1 MHRHDHVSRT
11 VSDRPAFSLLKRSRG
26 PPLRGSSR
34 PIIQPSNNKQNLFNL
49 QEEITL

>member
-11 VSDRPAFSLLKRSRG
+11 VSDRPAFSMLKRSRG

-34 PIIQPSNNKQNLFNL
+34 LIIQPSNNKQNLLKL

>member
-1 MHRHDHVSRT
+1 MHRYDHVGRT
-11 VSDRPAFSLLKRSRG
+11 GQDCPAFSMLKRSRG

-34 PIIQPSNNKQNLFNL
+34 PIIQPSNNKQNLLKL

>member
-1 MHRHDHVSRT
+1 MHRNDHVSRT

-34 PIIQPSNNKQNLFNL
+34 PIIQPSNNKNLFKL